1 MNDMPFPRRFPWLPA
16 MAILS
21 FSGALVLCNWLVWTP
36 MQRYYLGA
44 YLRCA
49 LLGTDPASSTEV
61 RWLYKTAPH
70 KQQELATDADVV
82 PATAGDDRGIPMQ
95 LSPAAR
101 QAGWAGLLQ
110 GPDEWLQTVRLQ
122 PFLEAQFYDGKSF
135 WRLLLTPL
143 LWGVAMFFSLLA
155 MGSILRSLNA
165 YDQWDLERIEWGEPP
180 TSWPQRWRK
189 KIGRTRFGLPGFA
202 RRKIPEIARK
212 ATPQTQASIHS
223 ESSKKPIQPV
233 LPIFGATIIA
243 VDDRPKE
250 RAASKETKRIE

>member
-1 MNDMPFPRRFPWLPA
+1 MNDLPSLRRFPWLPA
-16 MAILS
+16 MAILA
-21 FSGALVLCNWLVWTP
+21 FSGALFLCNWLVWTP
-36 MQRYYLGA
+36 MQRYYLGT

-49 LLGTDPASSTEV
+49 LFGTAPSASTEV

-82 PATAGDDRGIPMQ
+82 PATAGDGTGIPMQ

-101 QAGWAGLLQ
+101 QAGWTGLLQ

-122 PFLEAQFYDGKSF
+122 TFLAAQFYDGKSL

-143 LWGVAMFFSLLA
+143 LWGAAMFFFLLA
-155 MGSILRSLNA
+155 MGSILRGLNA
-165 YDQWDLERIEWGEPP
+165 YDEWDLESIEWGEPP

-189 KIGRTRFGLPGFA
+189 KIGTMRFSLPGFA

-212 ATPQTQASIHS
+212 ATPQTQASIHA
-223 ESSKKPIQPV
+223 ESLKKPIQPV
-233 LPIFGATIIA
+233 LPIFGSAIA
-243 VDDRPKE
+243 AADDSPKE
-250 RAASKETKRIE
+250 RFASKETKRIE

>member
-1 MNDMPFPRRFPWLPA
+1 MNYLPFPRRFPWLPA
-16 MAILS
+16 MAILA
-21 FSGALVLCNWLVWTP
+21 FSGALFLCNWWVLTP
-36 MQRYYLGA
+36 MQRYYLGT

-61 RWLYKTAPH
+61 RWFYKTAQNE
-70 KQQELATDADVV
+70 KQELAMDADVV

-101 QAGWAGLLQ
+101 LAGWTGLLQ

-122 PFLEAQFYDGKSF
+122 PFLEAQFYDGKSL

-143 LWGVAMFFSLLA
+143 LWGAAMFFFLLA
-155 MGSILRSLNA
+155 MGSILRGLNA
-165 YDQWDLERIEWGEPP
+165 YDEWDLERIEWGEPP

-212 ATPQTQASIHS
+212 ATPQTQASIHA
-223 ESSKKPIQPV
+223 ESLKKPIQPV
-233 LPIFGATIIA
+233 LPLFGSTIA
-243 VDDRPKE
+243 AADDRPKE
-250 RAASKETKRIE
+250 RFASKETKRIE

>member
-1 MNDMPFPRRFPWLPA
+1 MNDLPFPRRFPWLPA
-16 MAILS
+16 LAILA
-21 FSGALVLCNWLVWTP
+21 FSGSLFLCNWLVWTP
-36 MQRYYLGA
+36 MQRYYLGT

>member
-16 MAILS
+16 MAILA
-21 FSGALVLCNWLVWTP
+21 FSGALFLCNWLVWTP
-36 MQRYYLGA
+36 MQRYYLGS

-61 RWLYKTAPH
+61 RWLYKTAPN
-70 KQQELATDADVV
+70 KKQELAKDADVV
-82 PATAGDDRGIPMQ
+82 PATAGDNRGIPMQ

-101 QAGWAGLLQ
+101 QAGWSGLLQ
-110 GPDEWLQTVRLQ
+110 GPDEWFQTVRLQ
-122 PFLEAQFYDGKSF
+122 PFLEAQFYTGKSF

-143 LWGVAMFFSLLA
+143 LWGAAMFFFLLA
-155 MGSILRSLNA
+155 GENILRSLSA

-189 KIGRTRFGLPGFA
+189 KIGRTRFVLPGSA

-212 ATPQTQASIHS
+212 ATPQTQASIHA
-223 ESSKKPIQPV
+223 ESLKKPIQPV
-233 LPIFGATIIA
+233 LPIFGATIDDA
-243 VDDRPKE
+243 NDRPKE
-250 RAASKETKRIE
+250 RFALKETKRIE

>member
-1 MNDMPFPRRFPWLPA
+1 
-16 MAILS
+16 MAILV
-21 FSGALVLCNWLVWTP
+21 FSGALFLYDWWVLTP
-36 MQRYYLGA
+36 MQRYYLGT

-61 RWLYKTAPH
+61 RWFYKTAPNE
-70 KQQELATDADVV
+70 KQELATDADVV
-82 PATAGDDRGIPMQ
+82 PATAGDDRGIPMR

-101 QAGWAGLLQ
+101 QAGWTGLLQ

-165 YDQWDLERIEWGEPP
+165 YDEWDLERIEWGEPP
-180 TSWPQRWRK
+180 TNWPQRWRK
-189 KIGRTRFGLPGFA
+189 KIGGTRFSLPGFA

-212 ATPQTQASIHS
+212 ATPQTQAIIHA
-223 ESSKKPIQPV
+223 ESLKKPIQPV
-233 LPIFGATIIA
+233 LPVFGSTIA
-243 VDDRPKE
+243 ADDDRPKE
-250 RAASKETKRIE
+250 RFASKEAKRIE

>member
-1 MNDMPFPRRFPWLPA
+1 MNDLPFPKRFPWLPA
-16 MAILS
+16 MAILA
-21 FSGALVLCNWLVWTP
+21 FSGVLFLSNWLVWTP
-36 MQRYYLGA
+36 MQRYYLGS
-44 YLRCA
+44 YLRCT
-49 LLGTDPASSTEV
+49 LLGTDLASSTEV
-61 RWLYKTAPH
+61 RWLFKTAPNE
-70 KQQELATDADVV
+70 KQELATDADVV

-101 QAGWAGLLQ
+101 QAGWTGLLQ

-122 PFLEAQFYDGKSF
+122 SFLEAQFYGGKSF
-135 WRLLLTPL
+135 WRLLLTLL
-143 LWGVAMFFSLLA
+143 LWGAAMFFFLLA
-155 MGSILRSLNA
+155 WGSILRSLNA

-202 RRKIPEIARK
+202 SRRIPEIARK

-233 LPIFGATIIA
+233 LPIFGSTIA
-243 VDDRPKE
+243 AAADRPKE
-250 RAASKETKRIE
+250 CFASKETNRIE